1 MKNLLTVQTNFFRS
15 LMSSDSILPISSAT
29 SAGGALSPK
38 GSPLHR
44 SLRGG
49 KGGAAEEDDDR
60 LWWEEEEGQS
70 EIEKYADAL
79 PDTPAGGGARGGWAH
94 ARARAPARTSEEL
107 QRPPPLNPPNPA
119 PCTLQPQT
127 PAHR

>member
-79 PDTPAGGGARGGWAH
+79 PDILDILIAERKVERAMELLEQVRALPRGG
-94 ARARAPARTSEEL
+94 
-107 QRPPPLNPPNPA
+107 
-119 PCTLQPQT
+119 
-127 PAHR
+127 